1 MSTESTTNGDPVP
14 VAIGPP
20 RGPQAAIL
28 VGLLVVVA
36 AAGAFGRLVPS
47 PGPARDPGT
56 LPGASSPSPE
66 PAVQLVS
73 PIAGVVQLRSTEVL
87 VRGVAQSGIRRLDV
101 TVSVGGQPI
110 GQAILDVDV
119 ARRFSGTV
127 QIIPPAHRTPAILA
141 IREVGHTERLAE
153 VAFHVDAG
161 ALLLPKDP
169 SALHGRAGRVLIVD
183 VLVYGR
189 LRELRGLLTG
199 VDGHLIAT
207 GSTMLSGPGS
217 VRGEPRTVAIKLEI
231 PNEPLPGRARLHLLG
246 IDAAGIE
253 VEHVDANVIL
263 SGG

>member
-47 PGPARDPGT
+47 PGPARDPGAS
-56 LPGASSPSPE
+56 PGASSPSPE
-66 PAVQLVS
+66 PAVRLVS
-73 PIAGVVQLRSTEVL
+73 PIAGVVHLRSTEVL
-87 VRGVAQSGIRRLDV
+87 VRGVAEPGIRRIDV
-101 TVSVGGQPI
+101 FVNVGGQPI
-110 GQAILDVDV
+110 GQASLDVLG
-119 ARRFSGTV
+119 RRFSGPV
-127 QIIPPAHRTPAILA
+127 QITPPAHRAVAILE
-141 IREVGHTERLAE
+141 IWEVGRIERLAQ
-153 VAFHVDAG
+153 VSCYVDAG

-169 SALHGRAGRVLIVD
+169 SALHGRAGEVLVVD

-199 VDGHLIAT
+199 VDGHLIAS

-253 VEHVDANVIL
+253 VEHIDANVVL
-263 SGG
+263 SN

>member
-1 MSTESTTNGDPVP
+1 M
-14 VAIGPP
+14 
-20 RGPQAAIL
+20 
-28 VGLLVVVA
+28 VA

-47 PGPARDPGT
+47 RGPAGDPGT
-56 LPGASSPSPE
+56 SPGASSPSPE

-87 VRGVAQSGIRRLDV
+87 VRGVADPGIRRLDV
-101 TVSVGGQPI
+101 TVKVGGQPI
-110 GQAILDVDV
+110 GQGILDVN
-119 ARRFSGTV
+119 AGRRFDGLIPIT
-127 QIIPPAHRTPAILA
+127 PPAHRTSAILE
-141 IREVGHTERLAE
+141 IREVGRTERLTE
-153 VAFHVDAG
+153 VSFYVDAG
-161 ALLLPKDP
+161 ALLLPIDP

-217 VRGEPRTVAIKLEI
+217 VRGGPRTVAIKLEI
-231 PNEPLPGRARLHLLG
+231 PNEPLPSRARLHLLG

-253 VEHVDANVIL
+253 VEHIDANVIL
-263 SGG
+263 SAD